1 MTESNS
7 CCLCGAD
14 YGRYGHNPDPVSSSG
29 RCCDTCNAT
38 VVIPARLSM
47 MGFGA
52 EDTEGRKP
60 YPRNLPS
67 YPRDLPSHSE
77 SVAERKEIEARMLE
91 IEDMENPSQE
101 DLDNLDA
108 LESRYFELTGTF
120 GSEEGFTPTHPPM
133 EFGEMVDWRPLDGT
147 PSLKRQR
154 AEDDYVCQCGSHEL
168 RYVEYDNPE
177 GNGFFCMNCGHSPCG
192 INETDNEPCTCDLDE
207 FFHRSKSYDAENS
220 GFPAEAINMEHCES
234 CQELTDVEELY
245 TSADDTILCD
255 ECYTVDMSERDHLRH
270 VAVEYD
276 AEDSGFPA
284 EAIQELK
291 RNIVVFTGGAMMLS
305 VFTAIG
311 GFLLGRKT
319 KEC

>member
-1 MTESNS
+1 MAKKN
-7 CCLCGAD
+7 CGC
-14 YGRYGHNPDPVSSSG
+14 GQDPCV
-29 RCCDTCNAT
+29 T
-38 VVIPARLSM
+38 
-47 MGFGA
+47 FGA
-52 EDTEGRKP
+52 ESGSDKTYGAESFDCVVCDETVYENYNDDEICNYCRNIPSQEEMKKQAMDEWYETFGEFYTTDQLDLIITERFYGYQDDEDITRELYNDINTFEQTGNEAVIVQK
-60 YPRNLPS
+60 YRNGKPS
-67 YPRDLPSHSE
+67 YPSWFT
-77 SVAERKEIEARMLE
+77 KEYPNYA
-91 IEDMENPSQE
+91 
-101 DLDNLDA
+101 
-108 LESRYFELTGTF
+108 
-120 GSEEGFTPTHPPM
+120 SEEGFTPTHPPM

-220 GFPAEAINMEHCES
+220 GFPAEAI
-234 CQELTDVEELY
+234 
-245 TSADDTILCD
+245 
-255 ECYTVDMSERDHLRH
+255 
-270 VAVEYD
+270 
-276 AEDSGFPA
+276 
-284 EAIQELK
+284 QELK